1 MVVYC
6 VQDLIPFLMS
16 YVTFLFFF
24 SICYVVLQLDIDPE
38 IGESSPILNLF
49 EKTLLETFRNAI
61 GELGL
66 PAYNTLLEKNTNGF
80 TQDPS
85 VFVYINIY
93 LIWIVFFC
101 QTYFLQ
107 IIMLNFMIAVI
118 MTTYEKVT
126 NGNLQVVIGY
136 KHKSDLN
143 HETFMLISVFR
154 KLKKYRC
161 IVFSSAK
168 DEKKDTN
175 SEFMEQ
181 FSMLKRKIA
190 KEHQELK

>member
-16 YVTFLFFF
+16 YVTFLMVF

-38 IGESSPILNLF
+38 VAESALVLNQF

-61 GELGL
+61 GELAL
-66 PAYNTLLEKNTNGF
+66 PYYDNLLEKNTEGWSKE
-80 TQDPS
+80 PS
-85 VFVYINIY
+85 IFVYINIY
-93 LIWIVFFC
+93 LIWLVFFA

-126 NGNLQVVIGY
+126 NGNL
-136 KHKSDLN
+136 
-143 HETFMLISVFR
+143 
-154 KLKKYRC
+154 
-161 IVFSSAK
+161 
-168 DEKKDTN
+168 
-175 SEFMEQ
+175 
-181 FSMLKRKIA
+181 
-190 KEHQELK
+190 